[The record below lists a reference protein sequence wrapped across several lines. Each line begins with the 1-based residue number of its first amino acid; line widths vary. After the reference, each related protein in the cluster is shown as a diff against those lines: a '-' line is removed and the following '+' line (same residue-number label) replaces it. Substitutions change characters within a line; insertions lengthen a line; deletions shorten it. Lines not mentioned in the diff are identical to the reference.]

1 MVPMGGGQVSE
12 PNQRLWEFT
21 LHEGEGRCALSL
33 MIVDTG
39 AGIQGL
45 LTGGEKP
52 HIGGSVLGIPRPSL
66 TGEGWGV
73 DLFVIP
79 VPGHKDVEVARFLTE
94 RMARELKQTVM
105 ISAGIHSDN
114 ITGAELIEIQRSC
127 EKLAEAALARLD
139 RHNHWDS

>member
-1 MVPMGGGQVSE
+1 MGGGQVAD
-12 PNQRLWEFT
+12 PTQRPLQFT

-33 MIVDTG
+33 MIIDTG

-66 TGEGWGV
+66 TGEGRGV

-79 VPGHKDVEVARFLTE
+79 VPGHKDVEVARFLAE
-94 RMARELKQTVM
+94 RLARGLNQIVT
-105 ISAGIHSDN
+105 ISAGIHSAQ
-114 ITGAELIEIQRSC
+114 ITDAELRAIQRSC
-127 EKLAEAALARLD
+127 EKLGEAALERLA
-139 RHNHWDS
+139 ST